1 MSLCHCQFAGD
12 LTSQDHRTHHRS
24 WEERQSSPP
33 PVSAVSTVIEVTDIY
48 RTLDEIVAALHG
60 GPLPRLTA
68 GAQAIITETRR
79 PT

>member
-1 MSLCHCQFAGD
+1 MSLCHCQFAGE
-12 LTSQDHRTHHRS
+12 LSSTEHRTHHRS

-33 PVSAVSTVIEVTDIY
+33 VSAVTTPIEVTDIY

-68 GAQAIITETRR
+68 GAQAIMTNARR
-79 PT
+79 QP

>member
-1 MSLCHCQFAGD
+1 MPLCHCQFAGE
-12 LTSQDHRTHHRS
+12 LSSPEHRTHHRS

-33 PVSAVSTVIEVTDIY
+33 VSAVSTPIEVTDIY

-68 GAQAIITETRR
+68 GAQAIITKTRR

>member
-1 MSLCHCQFAGD
+1 MSLCHCQFAGE
-12 LTSQDHRTHHRS
+12 LSSTEHRTHHRS
-24 WEERQSSPP
+24 WEERQLTP

-60 GPLPRLTA
+60 GPLPRLSA

-79 PT
+79 AT